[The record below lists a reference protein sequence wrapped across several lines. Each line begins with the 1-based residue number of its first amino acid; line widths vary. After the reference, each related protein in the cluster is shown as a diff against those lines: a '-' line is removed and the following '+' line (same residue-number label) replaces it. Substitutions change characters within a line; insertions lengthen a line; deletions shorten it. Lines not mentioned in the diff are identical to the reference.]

1 MKNEKWMGLLTFA
14 SHLAVFAGLG
24 LVAFEIHQAQAQ
36 MELLGSADGADNFT
50 EAMAILS
57 QDEELAQLMYTAELD
72 YEALDD
78 FQRWRVSKYLDGYF
92 TMSEQ
97 DYLVLTRFTGGVQG
111 FEFDWKNNMSL
122 PAYREYWA
130 SSDARYSPE
139 FRSFIDRLLEEG
151 GP

>member
-1 MKNEKWMGLLTFA
+1 MRNEKWMGVLTIA

-50 EAMAILS
+50 EAMATLS
-57 QDEELAQLMYTAELD
+57 QDEDLARLIYAAE
-72 YEALDD
+72 YEYETLDD

-97 DYLVLTRFTGGVQG
+97 DYLVLTHFTGGVQG
-111 FEFDWKNNMSL
+111 FEADWTKNMGR
-122 PAYREYWA
+122 PAYRDYWA
-130 SSDARYSPE
+130 SNKARFSPE
-139 FRSFIDRLLEEG
+139 FRSFIETLLEHG
-151 GP
+151 GA